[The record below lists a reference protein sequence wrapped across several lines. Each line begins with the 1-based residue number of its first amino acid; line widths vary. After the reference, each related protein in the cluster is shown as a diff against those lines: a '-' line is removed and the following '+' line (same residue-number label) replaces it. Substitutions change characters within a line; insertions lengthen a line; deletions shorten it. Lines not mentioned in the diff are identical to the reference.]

1 MNLNI
6 YLAYLLLILFSCNEE
21 QSKYTDQG
29 DISTISENWELL
41 WSDEFNDEELDLT
54 KWNKLNWK
62 PGWVNNELQAYT
74 DRDTNIFLENGHLVL
89 QGNIEP
95 GYSGTDY
102 VGNNYVSDYTS
113 GRVNTDDKFSTTYG
127 RFDIKAKLPAG
138 KGSWPAIWMLGESIS
153 SIGWP
158 QCGEIDI
165 MEHVGYDLGLVHGS
179 IHTQDYNHMYGTQ
192 KSGSKYVDDVTDAFH
207 VYSLEWSPFY
217 LRYLIDNEP
226 FFFVYNDS
234 NGDFGKWPFN
244 DPHYLIL
251 NLAIG
256 GDWGGVQGVSASAF
270 PMKMYIDYV
279 RVYKKS
285 DAYNYVEVTF
295 KVDMSNENISGS
307 GVWLS
312 GGDLGSG
319 QPGGIQMLQSENPNI
334 WQTTLT
340 LSPNSNYTYKFR
352 NGHFPNSWQG
362 GWENVEDNCGF
373 GEHNN
378 RLITV
383 NSTDTMLVAH
393 CFGDCL
399 ECE

>member
-6 YLAYLLLILFSCNEE
+6 YLLYLLLILFSCNEE

-41 WSDEFNDEELDLT
+41 WSDEFNDDELDLT

-102 VGNNYVSDYTS
+102 VGNNYVADYTS

-285 DAYNYVEVTF
+285 DTYNYVEVTF

-340 LSPNSNYTYKFR
+340 LAPNSNYTYKFR

-383 NSTDTMLVAH
+383 NSTDTVLVAH
-393 CFGDCL
+393 CFGNCL

>member
-6 YLAYLLLILFSCNEE
+6 YLLYLLLILFSCNEE

-29 DISTISENWELL
+29 DIPTLSENWELL

-102 VGNNYVSDYTS
+102 VGNNYVADYTS

-165 MEHVGYDLGLVHGS
+165 MEHVGYDQGLVHGS

-192 KSGSKYVDDVTDAFH
+192 KSGSKYVDDITDAFH

-285 DAYNYVEVTF
+285 DTYNYVEVTF

-340 LSPNSNYTYKFR
+340 LAPNSNYTYKFR

-362 GWENVEDNCGF
+362 GWENVEDNCGL

-378 RLITV
+378 RLVTV
-383 NSTDTMLVAH
+383 NSTDTVLVAH

>member
-6 YLAYLLLILFSCNEE
+6 YLLYLLLILFSCNEE

-102 VGNNYVSDYTS
+102 VGNNYVADYTS

-285 DAYNYVEVTF
+285 DTYNYVEVTF

-340 LSPNSNYTYKFR
+340 LAPNSNYTYKFR

-383 NSTDTMLVAH
+383 NSNDTVLVAH
-393 CFGDCL
+393 CFGNCL

>member
-6 YLAYLLLILFSCNEE
+6 YLLYLLLILFSCNEE

-102 VGNNYVSDYTS
+102 VGNNYVADYTS

-285 DAYNYVEVTF
+285 DTYNYVEVTF

-340 LSPNSNYTYKFR
+340 LAPNSNYTYKFR

-378 RLITV
+378 RLVTV
-383 NSTDTMLVAH
+383 NSTDTVLVAH
-393 CFGDCL
+393 CFGDCVK
-399 ECE
+399 CE

>member
-1 MNLNI
+1 MKLNI
-6 YLAYLLLILFSCNEE
+6 YLLYLLLILFSCNEE

-29 DISTISENWELL
+29 DISTLSENWELL
-41 WSDEFNDEELDLT
+41 WSDEFNYEELDLT

-102 VGNNYVSDYTS
+102 VGNNYVADYTS

-285 DAYNYVEVTF
+285 DTYNYVEVTF

-340 LSPNSNYTYKFR
+340 LAPNSNYTYKFR

-378 RLITV
+378 RLVTV
-383 NSTDTMLVAH
+383 NSTDTVLVAH

>member
-6 YLAYLLLILFSCNEE
+6 YLLYLLLILFSCNEE

-29 DISTISENWELL
+29 DIPTLSENWELL

-102 VGNNYVSDYTS
+102 VGNNYVADYTS

-165 MEHVGYDLGLVHGS
+165 MEHVGYDQGLVHGS

-217 LRYLIDNEP
+217 LRYLIDN
-226 FFFVYNDS
+226 
-234 NGDFGKWPFN
+234 
-244 DPHYLIL
+244 
-251 NLAIG
+251 
-256 GDWGGVQGVSASAF
+256 
-270 PMKMYIDYV
+270 
-279 RVYKKS
+279 
-285 DAYNYVEVTF
+285 
-295 KVDMSNENISGS
+295 
-307 GVWLS
+307 
-312 GGDLGSG
+312 
-319 QPGGIQMLQSENPNI
+319 
-334 WQTTLT
+334 
-340 LSPNSNYTYKFR
+340 
-352 NGHFPNSWQG
+352 
-362 GWENVEDNCGF
+362 
-373 GEHNN
+373 
-378 RLITV
+378 
-383 NSTDTMLVAH
+383 
-393 CFGDCL
+393 
-399 ECE
+399 

>member
-1 MNLNI
+1 MKLNI
-6 YLAYLLLILFSCNEE
+6 YLLYLLLILFSCNEE
-21 QSKYTDQG
+21 QSKYTDQS

-102 VGNNYVSDYTS
+102 VGNNYVADYTS

-285 DAYNYVEVTF
+285 DTYNYVEVTF

-340 LSPNSNYTYKFR
+340 LAPNSNYTYKFR

-373 GEHNN
+373 GEHKN

-383 NSTDTMLVAH
+383 NSTDTVLVAH
-393 CFGDCL
+393 CFGNCL

>member
-6 YLAYLLLILFSCNEE
+6 YLLYLLLILFSCNEE

-29 DISTISENWELL
+29 DISTISQNWELL

-102 VGNNYVSDYTS
+102 VGNNYVADYTS

-285 DAYNYVEVTF
+285 DTYNYVEVTF

-340 LSPNSNYTYKFR
+340 LAPNSNYTYKFR

-383 NSTDTMLVAH
+383 NSTDTVLVAH
-393 CFGDCL
+393 CFGNCL

>member
-1 MNLNI
+1 MKLNI
-6 YLAYLLLILFSCNEE
+6 YLLYFLLILFSCNEE

-29 DISTISENWELL
+29 DISTLSENWELL
-41 WSDEFNDEELDLT
+41 WSDEFNYEELDLT

-102 VGNNYVSDYTS
+102 VGNNYVADYTS

-285 DAYNYVEVTF
+285 DTYNYVEVTF

-340 LSPNSNYTYKFR
+340 LAPNSNYTYKFR

-378 RLITV
+378 RLVTV
-383 NSTDTMLVAH
+383 DSADTVLVAH

>member
-1 MNLNI
+1 MKLNI
-6 YLAYLLLILFSCNEE
+6 YLLYLLLILFSCNEE

-29 DISTISENWELL
+29 DISTLGENWELL

-102 VGNNYVSDYTS
+102 VGNNYVADYTS

-165 MEHVGYDLGLVHGS
+165 MEHVGHDQGLVHGS

-285 DAYNYVEVTF
+285 DIYNYVEVTF

-340 LSPNSNYTYKFR
+340 LAPNSNYTYKFR
-352 NGHFPNSWQG
+352 NGHFPNAWQG

-383 NSTDTMLVAH
+383 ESTDTVLVAH

>member
-6 YLAYLLLILFSCNEE
+6 YLLYLLLILFSCNEE

-29 DISTISENWELL
+29 DISTLSENWELL

-113 GRVNTDDKFSTTYG
+113 GRVNTDDKFSTIYG

-165 MEHVGYDLGLVHGS
+165 MEHVGYDQGLVHGS

-285 DAYNYVEVTF
+285 DTYNYVEVTF

-340 LSPNSNYTYKFR
+340 LAPNSNYTYKFR

-378 RLITV
+378 RLVTV
-383 NSTDTMLVAH
+383 NSTDTVLVGH
-393 CFGDCL
+393 CFGDCVK
-399 ECE
+399 CE

>member
-1 MNLNI
+1 MKLNI
-6 YLAYLLLILFSCNEE
+6 YLLYLLLILFSCNEE

-102 VGNNYVSDYTS
+102 VGNNYVADYTS

-165 MEHVGYDLGLVHGS
+165 MEHVGYDQGLVHGS

-285 DAYNYVEVTF
+285 DTYNYVEVTF

-340 LSPNSNYTYKFR
+340 LAPYSNYTYKFR

-383 NSTDTMLVAH
+383 ESTDTVLVAH

>member
-6 YLAYLLLILFSCNEE
+6 YLLYLLLILFSCNEE

-29 DISTISENWELL
+29 DISTLSENWELL
-41 WSDEFNDEELDLT
+41 WSDEFNYEELDLT

-102 VGNNYVSDYTS
+102 VGNNYVADYTS

-165 MEHVGYDLGLVHGS
+165 MEHVGYDQGLVHGS

-192 KSGSKYVDDVTDAFH
+192 KSGSKYVDDITDAFH

-285 DAYNYVEVTF
+285 DTYNYVEVTF

-340 LSPNSNYTYKFR
+340 LAPNSNYTYKFR

-383 NSTDTMLVAH
+383 DSTDTVLVAH

>member
-1 MNLNI
+1 MKLNI
-6 YLAYLLLILFSCNEE
+6 YLLYLLLILFSCNEE

-102 VGNNYVSDYTS
+102 VGNNYVADYTS

-165 MEHVGYDLGLVHGS
+165 MEHVGYDQGLVHGS

-285 DAYNYVEVTF
+285 DTYNYVEVTF

-340 LSPNSNYTYKFR
+340 LAPNSNYTYKFR

-378 RLITV
+378 RLVTV
-383 NSTDTMLVAH
+383 DSADTVLVAH

>member
-6 YLAYLLLILFSCNEE
+6 YLLYLLLILFSCNEE

-102 VGNNYVSDYTS
+102 LGNNYVADYTS

-285 DAYNYVEVTF
+285 DTYNYVEVTF

-340 LSPNSNYTYKFR
+340 LAPNSNYTYKFR

-383 NSTDTMLVAH
+383 NSTDTVLVAH

-399 ECE
+399 KCE

>member
-6 YLAYLLLILFSCNEE
+6 YLLYLLLILFSCNEE

-29 DISTISENWELL
+29 DISTLSENWELL

-165 MEHVGYDLGLVHGS
+165 MEHVGYDQGLVHGS

-285 DAYNYVEVTF
+285 DTYNYVEVTF
-295 KVDMSNENISGS
+295 KVDMRNENISGS

-340 LSPNSNYTYKFR
+340 LAPNSNYTYKFR

-383 NSTDTMLVAH
+383 DSTDTVLVAH

>member
-6 YLAYLLLILFSCNEE
+6 YLLYLLLILFSCNEE

-102 VGNNYVSDYTS
+102 VGNNYVADYTS

-165 MEHVGYDLGLVHGS
+165 MEHVGYDQGLVHGS

-192 KSGSKYVDDVTDAFH
+192 KSGSKYVDDVTDTFH

-285 DAYNYVEVTF
+285 DTYNYVEVTF

-340 LSPNSNYTYKFR
+340 LAPNSNYTYKFR

-383 NSTDTMLVAH
+383 NSTDTVLVAH
-393 CFGDCL
+393 CFGNCL

>member
-6 YLAYLLLILFSCNEE
+6 YLLYLLLILFSCNEE

-29 DISTISENWELL
+29 DISTLSENWELL

-102 VGNNYVSDYTS
+102 VGNNYVADYTS

-285 DAYNYVEVTF
+285 DTYNYVEVTF

-340 LSPNSNYTYKFR
+340 LAPYSNYTYKFR
-352 NGHFPNSWQG
+352 NGYFPNSWQG

-383 NSTDTMLVAH
+383 ESTDTVLVAH